1 MASSTEGVTGPVEAM
16 HGLQLS
22 NEDPYRSHMTGE
34 GEKDT
39 AWRHGGPPSYHV
51 VNSLFEQTRT
61 QEWAKGSLER
71 VVQDLVKTW
80 EMELSHKTKLE
91 DFKTLHPQNFRF
103 SVNGGPW
110 LTGQETLKVGSYNA
124 LLQTKLEG
132 EHGAY
137 KASQETFESSHD
149 VFRAAFPGGFAWEVL
164 EVYSGPPTVAF
175 KWRHWGVMEG
185 PFKGHPPSHDTINSI
200 GTCIAKVDEKLRITD
215 LEVYYDPTQFL
226 GQLTATPKSPDYG
239 EYKPGAVSCPFM
251 QRTPAS

>member
-1 MASSTEGVTGPVEAM
+1 MASSTEGVSGAVEAM

-61 QEWAKGSLER
+61 QEWCKGSLER

-91 DFKTLHPQNFRF
+91 DFKTLHPQKFRF

-164 EVYSGPPTVAF
+164 EVYPGPPTVAF

-200 GTCIAKVDEKLRITD
+200 GTCIAKVLLLQRNKVHLLAANYCIFKPIEITKMAED
-215 LEVYYDPTQFL
+215 VYF
-226 GQLTATPKSPDYG
+226 
-239 EYKPGAVSCPFM
+239 
-251 QRTPAS
+251 